1 MKVRVTHSLRG
12 RLLWFLLAAITI
24 AAVAQASIAYR
35 TALNDADQIF
45 DYHMQ
50 QMALSLR
57 SRVPL
62 TSTEDANADVKL
74 FMPADIGD
82 RFWRGEYNLAVG
94 LARGQVKAKGPINK
108 ILKLVPLTKPLFP
121 IYREM
126 IAEKEAAPV

>member
-1 MKVRVTHSLRG
+1 MPFFSDKEEVYKYLGGVFEKAKATESGPNMAKADLDLQVYYSEPESKLLVNMRG
-12 RLLWFLLAAITI
+12 DNIEVHT
-24 AAVAQASIAYR
+24 
-35 TALNDADQIF
+35 D
-45 DYHMQ
+45 
-50 QMALSLR
+50 
-57 SRVPL
+57 
-62 TSTEDANADVKL
+62 TEDANADVKL